1 MAEWTGDRAYL
12 RLVERHGTALLRLAY
27 LLTGNRFDAE
37 DVVQDVLI
45 SVAAK
50 WLVVRPTPG
59 YGYLKRAVANRA
71 IDVIRKRH
79 DISMAELPDSLVE
92 ETGYLKYEQ
101 DEGFFALVRALPPRQ
116 RETLILRFCFD
127 LDDRAIAQLLDVTEE
142 TVRSNARRAI
152 DKLRTSELDT
162 SRKERA

>member
-50 WLVVRPTPG
+50 WLIVRPTPG
-59 YGYLKRAVANRA
+59 YAYLKRAVANRA
-71 IDVIRKRH
+71 VDIIRKRH
-79 DISMAELPDSLVE
+79 DVTMGQLPESLIE
-92 ETGYLKYEQ
+92 ETGYLKHEQ
-101 DEGFFALVRALPPRQ
+101 DENFFALVRDLPPRQ

-127 LDDRAIAQLLDVTEE
+127 LDDRAIARLLDVTAE

-152 DKLRTSELDT
+152 GKLRATELDR